1 MFFYEVDGEIQLK
14 LIIPNKDAEEIF
26 QFVDRSRN
34 YLREWLGW
42 VDDTQSVDD
51 IRSYEEMCLKKFAN
65 NEGLSTA
72 IIYKGQFVGKISIN
86 KIDWT
91 LKKAEIGYYLDE
103 AFQGSG
109 IMTRAA
115 KGILDI
121 AFIEYKLEKVEIL
134 AAVDNHK
141 SRHIPERL
149 GFKLEGINRQAEWL
163 YDHYVDHAVYGLLA
177 KEWLG
182 KE

>member
-14 LIIPNKDAEEIF
+14 LIMPNKDAEEIF
-26 QFVDRSRN
+26 QFIDRSRN

-42 VDDTQSVDD
+42 VDSTQSVEDV
-51 IRSYEEMCLKKFAN
+51 RRYEEMCLKKFAN

-72 IIYKGQFVGKISIN
+72 IIYKGQFVGKIGIN
-86 KIDWT
+86 AINWT

-121 AFIEYKLEKVEIL
+121 AFNEYKLEKVEIL
-134 AAVDNHK
+134 AAVENYK
-141 SRHIPERL
+141 SRQIPERL
-149 GFKLEGINRQAEWL
+149 CFKLEGISRQAEWL

-177 KEWLG
+177 SEWLG

>member
-1 MFFYEVDGEIQLK
+1 M
-14 LIIPNKDAEEIF
+14 PNKDAKEIF

-42 VDDTQSVDD
+42 VDETISVED
-51 IRSYEEMCLKKFAN
+51 IRRYEEMYLKKFAN

-72 IIYKGQFVGKISIN
+72 IIYKGQFVGKIGIN
-86 KIDWT
+86 TIDWT

-109 IMTRAA
+109 IMTRAT

-121 AFIEYKLEKVEIL
+121 AFNEYKLEKVEIL

-141 SRHIPERL
+141 SRQIPERL
-149 GFKLEGINRQAEWL
+149 CFKLEGINHQAEWL
-163 YDHYVDHAVYGLLA
+163 YDHYVDQAVYGLLA
-177 KEWLG
+177 SEWLG